1 MNGLVGMVMEFK
13 STDTTIKVINVKL
26 NYEKAD
32 KMTMQCDAVAGH
44 NCWVK
49 RFKLFS
55 L

>member
-1 MNGLVGMVMEFK
+1 MNDLVGMVMEFK
-13 STDTTIKVINVKL
+13 SIDTTIKVVNVKL

-32 KMTMQCDAVAGH
+32 KMTMQCDAAARQ